1 MKIKI
6 TGTSRPS
13 RKQPDELALWKKTDP
28 IWLLRQCLGNKLRSK
43 HWRSAHFAK
52 KKWLDAFTASASIE
66 GSPVEAPA
74 LVVIRHALPRCPDVD
89 APIKVILDA
98 VQEMMFV
105 NKDDSS
111 VGTLIIVREK
121 PDPDPYVH
129 IEATSFSKAPF
140 RTQQLASDAL
150 RDAHATLTKDRSNE
164 ADKAKDSVGRKPRQK

>member
-13 RKQPDELALWKKTDP
+13 RKQPDDLALWKRTDP

-52 KKWLDAFTASASIE
+52 KKWLDAFTANVCVE

-89 APIKVILDA
+89 APVKVILDA
-98 VQEMMFV
+98 IQEMMFV
-105 NKDDSS
+105 NGDDSS
-111 VGTLIIVREK
+111 VGALIIVREK
-121 PDPDPYVH
+121 PDSDPYVSV
-129 IEATSFSKAPF
+129 EATSFSGSPF

-150 RDAHATLTKDRSNE
+150 RDAHIALTKDK
-164 ADKAKDSVGRKPRQK
+164 DK